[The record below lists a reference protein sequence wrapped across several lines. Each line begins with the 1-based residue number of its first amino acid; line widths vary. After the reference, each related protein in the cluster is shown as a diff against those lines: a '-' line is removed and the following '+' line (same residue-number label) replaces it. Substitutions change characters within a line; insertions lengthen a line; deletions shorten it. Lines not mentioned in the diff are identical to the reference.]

1 VPSQYSQYAGAV
13 VATPQKSSV
22 PLSTIGGEP
31 GGRAPIVVQ
40 DKFAQVADA
49 PPPQN
54 DHTSVVVGMP
64 EPGRDIF
71 AGEPAKGI
79 KSEIRPSQPPPPQK
93 EISSVISEQ
102 TTTSEPEAAP
112 VSSLESTS
120 SSSAKAAS
128 HSNPDTTSPPEKL
141 QDTTDGD
148 SEAKDKLAG
157 PVGEAEAEADRAAK
171 ELYPDA
177 DKM

>member
-1 VPSQYSQYAGAV
+1 VLWQYSQYAGNIL
-13 VATPQKSSV
+13 ATPQKSSV

-79 KSEIRPSQPPPPQK
+79 KSEVRPSQPPPPQK
-93 EISSVISEQ
+93 EISSVMSEQ
-102 TTTSEPEAAP
+102 TTTPESETTP
-112 VSSLESTS
+112 VSTLESS
-120 SSSAKAAS
+120 DSNSATR
-128 HSNPDTTSPPEKL
+128 SNPDTTSPEKQPE
-141 QDTTDGD
+141 TTDGNA
-148 SEAKDKLAG
+148 EEKDKLAG
-157 PVGEAEAEADRAAK
+157 PLGEAEAEADRAAK